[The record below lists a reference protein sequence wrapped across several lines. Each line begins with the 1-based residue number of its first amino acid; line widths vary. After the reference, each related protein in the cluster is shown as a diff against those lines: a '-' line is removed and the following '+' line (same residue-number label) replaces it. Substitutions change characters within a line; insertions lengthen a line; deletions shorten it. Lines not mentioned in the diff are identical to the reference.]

1 MRIGKLLAT
10 GMLAATAIS
19 ASAFAQVPDA
29 RIPHADYANP
39 ALWMCRPDLETNI
52 CKTNLDATVIPGNG
66 KTSRERFV
74 RADNPEVDC
83 FFLYPTVSLDPGYQ
97 SDFEPDLME
106 FDDIKLQFAR
116 FGSVCRQFAPVYRQT
131 TVTALRSSAG
141 GPQPVGEPLP
151 EGVGRYSDVLDAWR
165 HYINHENDGRG
176 FVLIGHSQG
185 SSQLARLLAEEIEGQ
200 PAHQRLVSALI
211 LGAPVYVPDGEKVG
225 GTFKSTP
232 VCSSAAETGCVIS
245 YMSFRDRNPLP
256 EETFFGR
263 SRDGQRAVCANPAS
277 LAGGKGTL
285 DSYFLTR
292 GFLNTAGGSNQPDWL
307 TPHQDI
313 ATKFVKTPGL
323 LSAECVR
330 RGEFDHLVISVNAV
344 PSDPRTDDIA
354 GELVR
359 AAGPNHAWGLHMVD
373 VDIAMGNLVSIVGQ
387 QAQAYLAAARGR

>member
-1 MRIGKLLAT
+1 MRIGHFLAA
-10 GMLAATAIS
+10 GLAAATA
-19 ASAFAQVPDA
+19 ACAAAGAQIPDA
-29 RIPHADYANP
+29 RIAHADYSNP
-39 ALWMCRPDLETNI
+39 AVWMCRPDLETNI
-52 CKTNLDATVIPGNG
+52 CKANLDATVIPGNG
-66 KTSRERFV
+66 KTSLERY
-74 RADNPEVDC
+74 AAAEDPKVDC

-97 SDFEPDLME
+97 SDFAPDLME
-106 FDDIKLQFAR
+106 YDDIKLQFAR

-151 EGVGRYSDVLDAWR
+151 DGIGRYSDVLDAWR
-165 HYINHENDGRG
+165 HYISSENDGRG
-176 FVLIGHSQG
+176 YILVGHSQG
-185 SSQLARLLAEEIEGQ
+185 SALLARLLAEEIEGR
-200 PAHQRLVSALI
+200 PAHERLVSAMI
-211 LGAPVYVPDGEKVG
+211 LGAPVYVPDGERVG

-232 VCSSAAETGCVIS
+232 VCTDASETGCVIS
-245 YMSFRDRNPLP
+245 YMSFRDRNPVP
-256 EETFFGR
+256 ENTLFGR
-263 SRDGQRAVCANPAS
+263 SRDGLRAVCANPAN

-330 RGEFDHLVISVNAV
+330 RGEFDHLEISVNAV

-373 VDIAMGNLVSIVGQ
+373 VDIAMGNLVDIARR
-387 QAQAYLAAARGR
+387 QAASYLGAGDKP